1 MLLSIVAFA
10 AGIIFDRYALSYV
23 LAWFSKE
30 EPVVAAAVTKIVVT
44 KAPAPPTPPT
54 K

>member
-1 MLLSIVAFA
+1 MLLSIAAFV
-10 AGIIFDRYALSYV
+10 AGIVFDRYAFSYA
-23 LAWFSKE
+23 LAWYLKE

-44 KAPAPPTPPT
+44 KAPTPPAPPA